1 MNYSLTT
8 GEINDVTTNL
18 LILGSGH
25 CAEELARQLAGRDT
39 SIVIAL
45 ADDQGSRSED
55 LPAIAEDRADIQ
67 VMTNARVLSVRG
79 EPGQYQVGL
88 RVQQASVSIQTER
101 IVLADASHCIP
112 MFASYGLTPS
122 APVMALSDVDH
133 LLSHIEDAG
142 MGPLDEARR
151 AVFIT
156 GLAEESHPWI
166 LKRVMRSALRMQT
179 DIGIQVYIL
188 TGNLKVADDGLE
200 AMYRQCK
207 QAGIIVLKFTSQM
220 PQISQ
225 SESGH
230 AHFQFTDEVTGYL
243 FQLSPDITIVEE
255 KDLPSPFVVAA
266 ADKMHLWPDRD
277 GFAQADNVHRLTVL
291 TSRRGIFAAGPAR
304 MAWGIADYVKE
315 SACAA
320 MAAAAPLIPARG
332 GEFAAAQ
339 IDSGRCIRCL
349 TCLRV
354 CHYGAIVLDPR
365 PEVIP
370 DLCERCGV
378 CAAECPR
385 KAVAIEN
392 LVPERLLQ
400 PLFRDPL
407 PAGRVTPFEPAIVAL
422 CCSRSAVQAKDMAL
436 GMGQELPPNLK
447 VVAVPCGGAISVD
460 HVLESLRAVADGV
473 ILFTCHDGN
482 CHSEKGVDCARQRVD
497 LMAAFLQTVGLEA
510 ERVKAVTIASN
521 MGPAFAGEISRFA
534 REIGEMGPNPLLASS
549 A

>member
-1 MNYSLTT
+1 M
-8 GEINDVTTNL
+8 TTNL
-18 LILGSGH
+18 LILGSGL
-25 CAEELARQLAGRDT
+25 CVKELTRQLAGRGT
-39 SIVIAL
+39 SIIIAL
-45 ADDQGSRSED
+45 ADDIGSGSDD
-55 LPAIAEDRADIQ
+55 LPALAEDRANIQ
-67 VMTNARVLSVRG
+67 IMTNTRVLSVRG
-79 EPGQYQVGL
+79 EPGQYQVAL
-88 RVQQASVSIQTER
+88 RVQQASVTVQTER
-101 IVLADASHCIP
+101 IVLADSSHSIP
-112 MFASYGLTPS
+112 VFDSYGLTPS

-133 LLSHIEDAG
+133 LLSHGEDAG
-142 MGPLDEARR
+142 LGSLEEARR

-156 GLAEESHPWI
+156 GLAEESHPWV
-166 LKRVMRSALRMQT
+166 LEKVMRSALTMQT
-179 DIGIQVYIL
+179 NLGAQVYIL
-188 TGNLKVADDGLE
+188 TGNLKVAGDGLE

-243 FQLSPDITIVEE
+243 FQLSPDITIVDE
-255 KDLPSPFVVAA
+255 KDLPSPFVAA
-266 ADKMHLWPDRD
+266 AIDQMRLWPDRN

-291 TSRRGIFAAGPAR
+291 TSRRGVFAAGPAR

-320 MAAAAPLIPARG
+320 MAAAAPLVPARG
-332 GEFAAAQ
+332 SDFAAAQ
-339 IDSGRCIRCL
+339 IDTGRCIRCL

-370 DLCERCGV
+370 DLCERCGA

-392 LVPERLLQ
+392 LAPERLLQ
-400 PLFRDPL
+400 PLLRNPL

-436 GMGQELPPNLK
+436 GMGQELPLNLK
-447 VVAVPCGGAISVD
+447 VVAVPCGGGMGMD
-460 HVLESLRAVADGV
+460 HVLESLKAVADGV

-482 CHSEKGVDCARQRVD
+482 CHSEKGTDYARQRVD
-497 LMAAFLQTVGLEA
+497 LTAAFLHTAGLEV
-510 ERVKAVTIASN
+510 ERVKLVTIASN
-521 MGPAFAGEISRFA
+521 MGPTFAEEINRFA
-534 REIGEMGPNPLLASS
+534 RKIGEMGPNPLLSSS